1 MPNPWSRFSVSRFP
15 FPVSRSFILSRI
27 PNPDP
32 SKMPDAARRALIEI
46 CRLLWQRGLIAG
58 RDGNVSVRLR
68 DGRIL
73 VTPAGMAKRTC
84 IDDDLV
90 VVAADGAH
98 VEGARAS
105 SSELGIHL
113 RIYRCRPDVSAVV
126 HAHPPIATGFALAG
140 ETLPPDA
147 LPEIV
152 LGIGAV
158 PLVHYETPGTE
169 ALADALE
176 PHLVGHDAFL
186 LANHGAVTIGPSLG
200 VAYERMESLE
210 HTARIV
216 LTARLLGRVI
226 ALSPAQIAA
235 LVGAAGH
242 GGGDVR
248 SYSGERKLD
257 DRGSSP

>member
-1 MPNPWSRFSVSRFP
+1 
-15 FPVSRSFILSRI
+15 
-27 PNPDP
+27 
-32 SKMPDAARRALIEI
+32 
-46 CRLLWQRGLIAG
+46 
-58 RDGNVSVRLR
+58 
-68 DGRIL
+68 
-73 VTPAGMAKRTC
+73 MAKREC
-84 IDDDLV
+84 AAGDLV
-90 VVAADGAH
+90 LVDPDGRQVA
-98 VEGARAS
+98 GARAA
-105 SSELGIHL
+105 SSELDVHL
-113 RIYRCRPDVSAVV
+113 RIYRRRPDVSAIV

-147 LPEIV
+147 LPEII

-158 PLVHYETPGTE
+158 PLVHYEAPGTP

-176 PHLVGHDAFL
+176 RHLDGHDAFL

-226 ALSPAQIAA
+226 ALSPAQVAA